1 MLVAGTTGSGKSALT
16 QTVVLQSSGQFG
28 FIVVVDHGFSWERT
42 VYELDPTCR
51 AIVVRSN
58 GGQTFNPFD
67 TIGLPLSGQQL
78 TGAVG
83 LCHLLVGRSRDE
95 DKDKLR
101 SSVLAETIWWAGPGC
116 SNIDPRQCPSGG
128 VPFQA
133 FLRHTDPEQRSR
145 RRYPNDR
152 RREFWPSTGAG
163 LSSAWHSQ
171 GLYHREQCAGQNRE
185 CRCGRGTTCKR
196 RDSFHWREP

>member
-101 SSVLAETIWWAGPGC
+101 SSMLAETITRLYDTSFASWKKTHPEEYYEVCREVAVLTR
-116 SNIDPRQCPSGG
+116 ISG
-128 VPFQA
+128 
-133 FLRHTDPEQRSR
+133 
-145 RRYPNDR
+145 
-152 RREFWPSTGAG
+152 
-163 LSSAWHSQ
+163 
-171 GLYHREQCAGQNRE
+171 
-185 CRCGRGTTCKR
+185 
-196 RDSFHWREP
+196 